1 MKEILENYNIKIYG
15 FVLNKTD
22 YRKGKYYSN
31 KQTSKYGMFI
41 ENIEEQDKPI
51 SIDEIIDPISKKL
64 YSKEANQCEVLHK
77 ELKDNVMTED
87 FINYIEVNFDMKI
100 DKIEKQNEKN
110 LNNLLES
117 IQTLRQDVNEEKE
130 NNEVR
135 RTKENRSFE
144 RFTETITDKFVKM
157 EEQISDIKKK
167 TRLN

>member
-1 MKEILENYNIKIYG
+1 
-15 FVLNKTD
+15 
-22 YRKGKYYSN
+22 
-31 KQTSKYGMFI
+31 MFI

-51 SIDEIIDPISKKL
+51 SINEIIDPISKKL
-64 YSKEANQCEVLHK
+64 YSKEANQFEVLHK

-87 FINYIEVNFDMKI
+87 FINDIEVNFDMKI